1 MYEIDYIAAA
11 QETEALMPVILW
23 TILAAVLV
31 LLAVFVAAHNSR
43 SVLPALVL
51 PPGESLPT
59 TRLQRSAFWALLL
72 GIPLIVTAGG
82 IVAWFGP
89 TAFDEDDSV
98 RLSVTGLLIVGLFVL
113 AAPTLLAG
121 IWANR
126 GDELDERDRA
136 ILARAPAGQA
146 AAILIVLAVW
156 IIGLQE
162 SYRGQPGIPQVFL
175 YLIFWSCV
183 EVSLLASNVG
193 ILIGYRRA

>member
-1 MYEIDYIAAA
+1 VS
-11 QETEALMPVILW
+11 VILW
-23 TILAAVLV
+23 TILAVSLV
-31 LLAVFVAAHNSR
+31 LLAVFLVARRSR
-43 SVLPALVL
+43 SVLPALDL

-59 TRLQRSAFWALLL
+59 TRMQRLAFRALAL
-72 GIPLIVTAGG
+72 GLPLVATAGG

-89 TAFDEDDSV
+89 TVYYDDDSV
-98 RLSVTGLLIVGLFVL
+98 RLPVTFLLIAGMMVL

-121 IWANR
+121 AWVGR
-126 GDELDERDRA
+126 DGVLDERDRA
-136 ILARAPAGQA
+136 ILSRAPAGQA

-162 SYRGQPGIPQVFL
+162 SYRGQPGIPRVFL

-183 EVSLLASNVG
+183 EVSLLASNIG

>member
-1 MYEIDYIAAA
+1 VS
-11 QETEALMPVILW
+11 VILW
-23 TILAAVLV
+23 TILAVSLV
-31 LLAVFVAAHNSR
+31 LLAVFLVARRSR
-43 SVLPALVL
+43 SVLPALDL

-59 TRLQRSAFWALLL
+59 TRMQRLALWAVAL
-72 GIPLIVTAGG
+72 GLPLVATAGG

-89 TAFDEDDSV
+89 TVYYDDDSV
-98 RLSVTGLLIVGLFVL
+98 RLPVTFLLIAGMMVL

-121 IWANR
+121 AWVGK
-126 GDELDERDRA
+126 GDGVLDERDRA
-136 ILARAPAGQA
+136 ILGRAPAGQA

-162 SYRGQPGIPQVFL
+162 SYRGQPGIPRVFL

-183 EVSLLASNVG
+183 EVSLLASNIG

>member
-1 MYEIDYIAAA
+1 VS
-11 QETEALMPVILW
+11 VILW
-23 TILAAVLV
+23 TVLAVSLV
-31 LLAVFVAAHNSR
+31 LLAVFLVARLSR
-43 SVLPALVL
+43 GVLPALDL

-59 TRLQRSAFWALLL
+59 TRMQRLAFRALCL
-72 GIPLIVTAGG
+72 GAPLIAAAGG

-89 TAFDEDDSV
+89 TVYYDDDSV
-98 RLSVTGLLIVGLFVL
+98 RLPVTFLLIAGMMVL

-121 IWANR
+121 AWVGR
-126 GDELDERDRA
+126 DGVLDERDRA
-136 ILARAPAGQA
+136 ILSRAPAGQA

-162 SYRGQPGIPQVFL
+162 SYRGQPGIPRVFL

-183 EVSLLASNVG
+183 EVSLLASNIG